1 MSSGYLVVTGANGQL
16 GSFLA
21 RYPGLQGYPRLL
33 LYHRRQDRLTGLND
47 GPDQLVRAC
56 DLLSPPELEAVLKE
70 ANAHFNALPSR
81 LVHTA
86 AVRSSDAMSVA
97 DSDPQTFA
105 ATMDQNLKAAYNILR
120 AMLGFCRERHFGRL
134 VLMGSAVTA
143 TGLANGAAYAA
154 AKAAIVNLVKS
165 AALEN
170 AADNIL
176 INCISPGP
184 VETELSEDYSGDYL
198 AFRKQYFEAHLAKTP
213 TGKLVSKQ
221 ELASLCVLLIDNA
234 LQNLTGQEIFVNGG
248 TL

>member
-21 RYPGLQGYPRLL
+21 RYPELQGYPRLL
-33 LYHRRQDRLTGLND
+33 LYHRRQDRLNGLND

-56 DLLSPPELEAVLKE
+56 DLLTSRELDVVLKE
-70 ANAHFNALPSR
+70 ANAHFNSLPSR

-97 DSDPQTFA
+97 DSDPQVFA
-105 ATMDQNLKAAYNILR
+105 ATVDQNLTAAYNILR
-120 AMLGFCRERHFGRL
+120 AMLGFCREQQFGRL
-134 VLMGSAVTA
+134 VFMGSSVTA

-170 AADNIL
+170 AAYNIL
-176 INCISPGP
+176 INCISPAP

-198 AFRKQYFEAHLAKTP
+198 AFRKQYFEARLAKTP

-221 ELASLCVLLIDNA
+221 ELASLCVLLLDNA
-234 LQNLTGQEIFVNGG
+234 LQNLTGQEIIVNGG